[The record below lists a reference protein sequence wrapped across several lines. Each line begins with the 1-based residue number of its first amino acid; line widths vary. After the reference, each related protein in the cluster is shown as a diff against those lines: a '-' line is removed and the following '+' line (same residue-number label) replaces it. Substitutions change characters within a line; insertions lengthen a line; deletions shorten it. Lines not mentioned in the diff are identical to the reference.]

1 VIEFEFWLFRSWYLS
16 TDFWLRI
23 VVTGCIVLFYKKPS
37 LIYKIFASIFGLSV
51 VVMAITVY
59 VNKFEPIPILTPEY
73 E

>member
-37 LIYKIFASIFGLSV
+37 MIYKIFVAFISMSAVVLS
-51 VVMAITVY
+51 ATVY
-59 VNKFEPIPILTPEY
+59 VNKLEAIAFFSPE
-73 E
+73 